1 MHSLLR
7 VIRQKA
13 VTRFAIQFSRTY
25 RALKEKIGNCGDD
38 SYLVLKLSL
47 FASFVKLVRPL
58 ISEWKITLSVF
69 KLNVKY
75 GQSRDKYCKDWY
87 CACETLECE
96 SEQDQP
102 KGHQDLHGST
112 GNIQI

>member
-1 MHSLLR
+1 M
-7 VIRQKA
+7 
-13 VTRFAIQFSRTY
+13 
-25 RALKEKIGNCGDD
+25 
-38 SYLVLKLSL
+38 
-47 FASFVKLVRPL
+47 
-58 ISEWKITLSVF
+58 
-69 KLNVKY
+69 LNMVN
-75 GQSRDKYCKDWY
+75 QSRDKYCKDWY